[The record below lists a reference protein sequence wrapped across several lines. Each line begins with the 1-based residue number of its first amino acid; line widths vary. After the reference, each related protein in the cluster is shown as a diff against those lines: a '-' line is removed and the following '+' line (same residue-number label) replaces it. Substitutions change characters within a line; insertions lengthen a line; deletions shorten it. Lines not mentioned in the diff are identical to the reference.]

1 MPRNRK
7 NLRLCF
13 VLDNFWK
20 CNAWVEGN
28 SNIRHRKCD
37 NDVRINIRKT
47 VHYNLILAFFFQ
59 ILNKHVHNMSSELS
73 KQSKFDD
80 SARDLEL
87 FLDNVQ
93 ATLEP
98 EDPNKSSDESVIR
111 DRLDELKD
119 ACRQMRLKQQDLD
132 SLNDLGYRLPLNKED
147 ADRLHVINNRWLD
160 LSSEATERQ
169 RGLQSCLLHQQNFN
183 DKLEEWMLY
192 LAQVEKG
199 LSSTNCWKLSET
211 PGTASGI

>member
-1 MPRNRK
+1 
-7 NLRLCF
+7 
-13 VLDNFWK
+13 
-20 CNAWVEGN
+20 
-28 SNIRHRKCD
+28 
-37 NDVRINIRKT
+37 
-47 VHYNLILAFFFQ
+47 
-59 ILNKHVHNMSSELS
+59 MSSELS

-80 SARDLEL
+80 SARALEL
-87 FLDNVQ
+87 FLDSVQ
-93 ATLEP
+93 TMLEP

-147 ADRLHVINNRWLD
+147 ADRLHVVNNRWLD

-169 RGLQSCLLHQQNFN
+169 RALQSCLLHQQNFN

-192 LAQVEKG
+192 LAQVEKDLAAPIAG
-199 LSSTNCWKLSET
+199 NYPKLLEQQAAFEVLKFVYIIL
-211 PGTASGI
+211 GYFADHWLYLGKYYVF